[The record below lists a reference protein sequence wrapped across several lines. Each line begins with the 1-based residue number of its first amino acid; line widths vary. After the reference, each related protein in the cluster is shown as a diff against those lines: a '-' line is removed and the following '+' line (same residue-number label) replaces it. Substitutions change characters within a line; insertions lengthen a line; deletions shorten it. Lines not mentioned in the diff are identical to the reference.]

1 MDTIYPLLI
10 YGLLLY
16 FFRTPPLN
24 PFPLHFPWNFS
35 YTFIFLPIWLHSLL
49 KQNFKNKNLLA
60 FLWIAL
66 FASLNKFSFLFPYYS
81 FSYSLESFGY
91 ILSNAS
97 LFFYIIY
104 IGLAWA
110 QRLASEK
117 AVAVE
122 EEKKESIHSFF
133 ELLVIL
139 KNDPGFLVIPGVSH
153 RSIRSIARNIYIIP
167 KEALQFISKDNL
179 ETWCPWHEELKVVE
193 NFILEQQNEIQNLKS
208 CLLEYSESKDKAEK
222 KVEELQNLCFEM
234 EKSRDQL
241 LKDIHKMRSESRLN
255 QVSDLYRLSNE
266 ELAKTKENRIREIKI
281 IDQILSVRV
290 GNYSPNDEQNE

>member
-1 MDTIYPLLI
+1 MDTIYPLFI

-24 PFPLHFPWNFS
+24 SSTLYFPWNFS
-35 YTFIFLPIWLHSLL
+35 CTFIFLPIWLHSIL
-49 KQNFKNKNLLA
+49 KQNFKNKKLLA
-60 FLWIAL
+60 FLWITL
-66 FASLNKFSFLFPYYS
+66 FIGVDKSSLLFPYYS

-110 QRLASEK
+110 QRPESGK
-117 AVAVE
+117 AGTVK
-122 EEKKESIHSFF
+122 EEKKENMHSFF

-139 KNDPGFLVIPGVSH
+139 KNDPGFLVIPGISH

-167 KEALQFISKDNL
+167 KEALQFFSQDSLGI
-179 ETWCPWHEELKVVE
+179 WCPWHEELKIIE
-193 NFILEQQNEIQNLKS
+193 NFILEQQQEIQNLKS
-208 CLLEYSESKDKAEK
+208 RLLEYSESKDKAAK
-222 KVEELQNLCFEM
+222 KIEELQNLCFEM
-234 EKSRDQL
+234 KKSRDQL

-281 IDQILSVRV
+281 IDQILSVRI
-290 GNYSPNDEQNE
+290 GNYHPSP